1 MTDKLNE
8 VFNLEPRQEQRVLRE
23 IQDDDYDLARE
34 TLREVITQG
43 RTALDDVISLA
54 RSSEHPRSYEVAGQI
69 MKTMSDVAKDLLT
82 LKKQKLDLE
91 APKNAVV
98 NPQIGQQNNIVFTG
112 STEDL
117 IKMIH
122 QQQLNTIDV
131 SSSSNKE

>member
-1 MTDKLNE
+1 MSDKLNE
-8 VFNLEPRQEQRVLRE
+8 VFNLEPKQEQRVLRE
-23 IQDDDYDLARE
+23 VQDDDYDLARE

-91 APKNAVV
+91 GPKNTPM
-98 NPQIGQQNNIVFTG
+98 NPQIAQQNNIVFAG

-117 IKMIH
+117 LKMIQ

-131 SSSSNKE
+131 SSDSHKE

>member
-8 VFNLEPRQEQRVLRE
+8 VFNIEPRESQRILRE
-23 IQDDDYDLARE
+23 VQHDDDYELARD

-43 RTALDDVISLA
+43 RNALDDVISLA

-82 LKKQKLDLE
+82 LKKQKFELDN
-91 APKNAVV
+91 PKESPVAAA
-98 NPQIGQQNNIVFTG
+98 QIAQQNNIVFAG

-117 IKMIH
+117 LRMIK
-122 QQQLNTIDV
+122 QQDTKTID
-131 SSSSNKE
+131 SE